1 MDVLRAILAQLAV
14 DAAPVMVQS
23 IRCHLVLRR
32 WLRRNS
38 LQLVAS
44 DERNL
49 FRGPFFF
56 GTASSDKVLRIA
68 VKDVE
73 GVIRK
78 GFLCCRE
85 HGRGFSGRHHL
96 DVHWD
101 D

>member
-1 MDVLRAILAQLAV
+1 MA
-14 DAAPVMVQS
+14 QS

-44 DERNL
+44 DERTF

-56 GTASSDKVLRIA
+56 ATASTDKVLRIG
-68 VKDVE
+68 VKDAK
-73 GVIRK
+73 GAIRK

-96 DVHWD
+96 DVRWD